1 MTKTT
6 EELRQLW
13 SAFRCNE
20 HEMVLMRFGPDK
32 IRVAGST
39 TGAWDALA
47 AVLTAHGY
55 EIRTQDTDSF
65 NCREI
70 TNGSGPSLHSFGIA
84 LDINWKTNPY
94 IDHTGKRKVRFS
106 NKPTQE
112 ARARDVS
119 MGLADTDMTPEMIA
133 DVEAIKTNDGVKV
146 FAWGG
151 GFETVKDCMH
161 FELDLSPAELD
172 VAIDPSTVKG
182 WAALEVST
190 EAMDGTPDVRD
201 LRNASPRRDVSLK
214 EIYTVIARSGL
225 RLRSSAS
232 ATADVVRTL
241 SPGTGVN
248 VLSRDGPWALVDLE
262 GDNQAD
268 GFVFFS
274 YLRQANTQFSSP
286 SSFAIDPP
294 AAVRRDVLNLATAE
308 TVAKMFPVT
317 PRSNIS
323 ANLPFVLAGLR
334 AAALTDVAMVLMALS
349 TIRAETEGF
358 RPISEGRSR
367 FNTRFSEFD
376 LYEGRRDLG
385 NTESGDGPRF
395 KGRGYVQLTGRHN
408 YTRISDIIATNLVA
422 DPELANEPS
431 LAGLILAQFLKIKE
445 GAIRHAL
452 SARDFGAARSAVN
465 GGSHGLGRFVDA
477 FKRGEIALSVTT

>member
-1 MTKTT
+1 MAKTT

-13 SAFRCNE
+13 RAFQCKE

-32 IRVAGST
+32 IRVAGPT
-39 TGAWDALA
+39 TDAWDALA
-47 AVLTAHGY
+47 AVVLAHGY
-55 EIRTQDTDSF
+55 DIRTQDTDSF

-112 ARARDVS
+112 ARARDVT

-133 DVEAIKTNDGVKV
+133 DVEAIRTNDGVKV

-161 FELDLSPAELD
+161 FELDLSPEEL
-172 VAIDPSTVKG
+172 VVGIDPSTVKG
-182 WAALEVST
+182 WSALEIST
-190 EAMDGTPDVRD
+190 EAIDTDLDVGPTPFDG
-201 LRNASPRRDVSLK
+201 SRRELS
-214 EIYTVIARSGL
+214 EESYTVIARSGL

-232 ATADVVRTL
+232 TTADVIRIL
-241 SPGTGVN
+241 PSGTSLV
-248 VLSRDGPWALVDLE
+248 VLSRDGPWAMVDLE
-262 GDNQAD
+262 GDEQAD

-274 YLRQANTQFSSP
+274 YLRRAESDTSSGLL
-286 SSFAIDPP
+286 SMESLSGA
-294 AAVRRDVLNLATAE
+294 RDDALNVATLE
-308 TVAKMFPVT
+308 LVAKMFPVT
-317 PRSNIS
+317 PRSNIN

-334 AAALTDVAMVLMALS
+334 SAALTDINMLLMALS

-367 FNTRFSEFD
+367 FNTRVTEFD

-385 NTESGDGPRF
+385 NIRPGDGPRF
-395 KGRGYVQLTGRHN
+395 RGRGYVQLTGRDN
-408 YTRISDIIATNLVA
+408 YTHIGGILGMNLVA

-431 LAGLILAQFLKIKE
+431 VAGRILAQFLKIKE
-445 GAIRHAL
+445 RRIRDAL
-452 SARDFGAARSAVN
+452 SARNFARARRAVN
-465 GGSHGLGRFVDA
+465 GGVHGLDRFVDA
-477 FKRGEIALSVTT
+477 FQRGERVLGVLA

>member
-1 MTKTT
+1 MAKTT
-6 EELRQLW
+6 DELRQLW
-13 SAFRCNE
+13 RAFQCKE

-32 IRVAGST
+32 IRVAGPT
-39 TGAWDALA
+39 TDAWDALA
-47 AVLTAHGY
+47 AVLLAHGY

-84 LDINWKTNPY
+84 LDVNWKTNPY
-94 IDHTGKRKVRFS
+94 IDHAGKRKVRFS

-112 ARARDVS
+112 ARARDVT

-133 DVEAIKTNDGVKV
+133 DVEAIRTNDGVKV

-161 FELDLSPAELD
+161 FELDLSPAELA
-172 VAIDPSTVKG
+172 VGIDPSTVKG

-190 EAMDGTPDVRD
+190 EAIDGAPDTRGLLLD
-201 LRNASPRRDVSLK
+201 ASRRDESLEEK
-214 EIYTVIARSGL
+214 YTVIARSGL

-232 ATADVVRTL
+232 TTAEVIRTL

-248 VLSRDGPWALVDLE
+248 VLSHDGPWALVDLE
-262 GDNQAD
+262 GDYQAD

-274 YLRQANTQFSSP
+274 YLRRANTQASSP
-286 SSFAIDPP
+286 SPLTTGVP
-294 AAVRRDVLNLATAE
+294 ATVGRDVLNLATPEAI
-308 TVAKMFPVT
+308 AKMFPMT
-317 PRSNIS
+317 PTGNIN

-385 NTESGDGPRF
+385 NNEPGDGPRF

-408 YTRISDIIATNLVA
+408 YKRIGDSIGMNLIA

-431 LAGLILAQFLKIKE
+431 VAGLILAQFLKTKE
-445 GAIRHAL
+445 RAIRHAL
-452 SARDFGAARSAVN
+452 SAHDFVAARRAVN
-465 GGSHGLGRFVDA
+465 GGSHGLERFVDA
-477 FKRGEIALSVTT
+477 FKRGETALSVTI

>member
-1 MTKTT
+1 MGKTT

-13 SAFRCNE
+13 RAFQCKE

-32 IRVAGST
+32 IRVAEPT

-47 AVLTAHGY
+47 AVLLAHGY
-55 EIRTQDTDSF
+55 DIRTQDTDSF

-70 TNGSGPSLHSFGIA
+70 TNGSGPSLHAFGIA
-84 LDINWKTNPY
+84 LDVNWKTNPY

-112 ARARDVS
+112 ARARDVT

-146 FAWGG
+146 FGWGG

-161 FELDLSPAELD
+161 FELDLSPAEL
-172 VAIDPSTVKG
+172 VVGIDPSTVRG
-182 WAALEVST
+182 WAALEVSA
-190 EAMDGTPDVRD
+190 EAINGTLDTQGLLPD
-201 LRNASPRRDVSLK
+201 ASPRQELL
-214 EIYTVIARSGL
+214 EENYTVIARSGL

-232 ATADVVRTL
+232 TAADVVRTL
-241 SPGTGVN
+241 SPGTGVH

-262 GDNQAD
+262 GDKQAD

-274 YLRQANTQFSSP
+274 YLRRANAQVSSQ
-286 SSFAIDPP
+286 SSFATEVPT
-294 AAVRRDVLNLATAE
+294 ALGRDALNLATPEAI
-308 TVAKMFPVT
+308 AKMFPMT
-317 PRSNIS
+317 PRGSIN

-334 AAALTDVAMVLMALS
+334 ATALTDIPMVLMALS

-367 FNTRFSEFD
+367 YNTRFREFD

-385 NTESGDGPRF
+385 NTEPGDGPRF

-408 YTRISDIIATNLVA
+408 YKRISDSIGTNLVA

-431 LAGLILAQFLKIKE
+431 VAGLILAQFLRIKE
-445 GAIRHAL
+445 RAIRHAL
-452 SARDFGAARSAVN
+452 SAHDFVGARRAVN
-465 GGSHGLGRFVDA
+465 GGSHGLDRFVDA
-477 FKRGEIALSVTT
+477 FKRGETALGVIT

>member
-1 MTKTT
+1 MGKTT
-6 EELRQLW
+6 EELRRLW
-13 SAFRCNE
+13 RAFQCND

-32 IRVAGST
+32 IRVAEPT
-39 TGAWDALA
+39 TEAWDALA
-47 AVLTAHGY
+47 AVLLAHDY

-112 ARARDVS
+112 ARARDVT
-119 MGLADTDMTPEMIA
+119 MRLADTDMTPEMIE

-151 GFETVKDCMH
+151 GFESVKDCMH
-161 FELDLSPAELD
+161 FELDLSPAEL
-172 VAIDPSTVKG
+172 AIGIDPSTVKE
-182 WAALEVST
+182 WAALETST
-190 EAMDGTPDVRD
+190 EVIDGTPDAWGLLSD
-201 LRNASPRRDVSLK
+201 ASPRAESL
-214 EIYTVIARSGL
+214 EENYTVIARSGL

-232 ATADVVRTL
+232 TTADVVRTL
-241 SPGTGVN
+241 SPGTIIS

-262 GDNQAD
+262 GDQLAD

-274 YLRQANTQFSSP
+274 YLRRPKAHVSSP
-286 SSFAIDPP
+286 SSFTTEVP
-294 AAVRRDVLNLATAE
+294 AAFGRDVLHLATPDA
-308 TVAKMFPVT
+308 VAKMFPVT

-334 AAALTDVAMVLMALS
+334 ATALADVAMVLMALS

-358 RPISEGRSR
+358 RPISEGRSKY
-367 FNTRFSEFD
+367 NTRYSEFD

-385 NTESGDGPRF
+385 NIEPGDGPRF

-408 YTRISDIIATNLVA
+408 YKRIGDIVGTNLIA
-422 DPELANEPS
+422 DPELANES
-431 LAGLILAQFLKIKE
+431 GVAGLVLAQFLKTKE
-445 GAIRHAL
+445 RAIRHAL
-452 SARDFGAARSAVN
+452 SVHDFVAARRAVN
-465 GGSHGLGRFVDA
+465 GGSHGLDRFVDA
-477 FKRGEIALSVTT
+477 FKRGETALSATP